1 MADIYFVG
9 LGLSK
14 RFLTNASLEVLKS
27 SDVIYADIYT
37 SISCDINE
45 KTLREITDKEIIPAT
60 REVLETKEKE
70 IYKLHDSGKNGAIAV
85 VGDPMIATTHVSLA
99 TGARVRG
106 HRVNVIPGV
115 SVHCYM
121 ISRSMLSSY
130 KFGKSVT
137 VTFPVLDKLDYT
149 PYRVIKANR
158 ELGLHTMVYLDLK
171 ETGIMTADLA
181 LNYLKKMES
190 DIGDKVILDDD
201 LVVIG
206 ERLGCPDERVRAM
219 KVVDALNQ
227 KFGAPP
233 HIIIVPSRNL
243 YEMEVEGLKCLS

>member
-14 RFLTNASLEVLKS
+14 RFLTNASLEVLKG

-45 KTLREITDKEIIPAT
+45 KTLREITGKEIIPAT

-70 IYKLHDSGKNGAIAV
+70 IYKLLDSGKNVAIAV

-99 TGARVRG
+99 TGARARG
-106 HRVNVIPGV
+106 HRVSVIPGV

-149 PYRVIKANR
+149 PYRVIKTNR

-206 ERLGCPDERVRAM
+206 ERLGCADERVRAM